1 MRIIFDPAFDQG
13 YWPGP
18 LSDCNA
24 VSGELW
30 LGPSGMLGVLET
42 MTGLSGPP
50 VPQALRAAE
59 LVPDVRSISGFWSL
73 SAQVDPFGT
82 AKRVLQWRDL
92 LRR

>member
-30 LGPSGMLGVLET
+30 FGPSGMLGVLET
-42 MTGLSGPP
+42 
-50 VPQALRAAE
+50 
-59 LVPDVRSISGFWSL
+59 
-73 SAQVDPFGT
+73 
-82 AKRVLQWRDL
+82 
-92 LRR
+92 